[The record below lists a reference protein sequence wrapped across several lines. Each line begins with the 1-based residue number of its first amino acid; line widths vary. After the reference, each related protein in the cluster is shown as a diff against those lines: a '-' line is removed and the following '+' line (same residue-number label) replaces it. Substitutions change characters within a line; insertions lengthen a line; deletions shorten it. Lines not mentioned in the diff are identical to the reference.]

1 MGSHIQVLKESSTK
15 NLIMEKSLKY
25 FSHYYKEIQTTKD
38 KFKGYIA
45 RNESESEKLIELKDF
60 SGKENDVAES
70 DLGIENVAEVTPVT
84 KPAEEEPVDEKSRLI
99 RELNLTLEDL
109 TQKIVAVKT
118 DTTKLK
124 EENVVIDEYVANL
137 IEQSKT
143 FEPTDF

>member
-1 MGSHIQVLKESSTK
+1 M
-15 NLIMEKSLKY
+15 KY

-45 RNESESEKLIELKDF
+45 RNDSESEKLIELKDF
-60 SGKENDVAES
+60 SGKENDVAE
-70 DLGIENVAEVTPVT
+70 DDIEIATPVT

-99 RELNLTLEDL
+99 RDIKELNLTLEDL

>member
-1 MGSHIQVLKESSTK
+1 M
-15 NLIMEKSLKY
+15 KY

-45 RNESESEKLIELKDF
+45 RNDSESEKLIELKDF
-60 SGKENDVAES
+60 SGKENYVAE
-70 DLGIENVAEVTPVT
+70 DDIEIATPVT

-99 RELNLTLEDL
+99 RDIKELNLTLGDL

>member
-45 RNESESEKLIELKDF
+45 RNDSESEKLIELKDF
-60 SGKENDVAES
+60 SGKENNVTED
-70 DLGIENVAEVTPVT
+70 DIEIATPVT

-99 RELNLTLEDL
+99 RDIKELNLTLEDL

>member
-1 MGSHIQVLKESSTK
+1 MGSVTFQFSSKAVL
-15 NLIMEKSLKY
+15 NLMMEKSLKY
-25 FSHYYKEIQTTKD
+25 FSHYYKEIQITKD

-45 RNESESEKLIELKDF
+45 RNDSESVKLIELKDF
-60 SGKENDVAES
+60 SGKENDVAE
-70 DLGIENVAEVTPVT
+70 DDIELATPVT
-84 KPAEEEPVDEKSRLI
+84 KPADEKSKLI
-99 RELNLTLEDL
+99 RDIKELNLTLEDL

-124 EENVVIDEYVANL
+124 DENVVIDEYVANL

>member
-1 MGSHIQVLKESSTK
+1 M
-15 NLIMEKSLKY
+15 KY

-45 RNESESEKLIELKDF
+45 RNDSESEKLIELKDF
-60 SGKENDVAES
+60 SGKEN
-70 DLGIENVAEVTPVT
+70 NVAEDDIEIATPVT

-99 RELNLTLEDL
+99 RDIKELNLTLEDL

>member
-1 MGSHIQVLKESSTK
+1 MGVTFKFSSKAVL
-15 NLIMEKSLKY
+15 NLIMEKMKY

-45 RNESESEKLIELKDF
+45 RNDSESVKLIELKDF
-60 SGKENDVAES
+60 SGKENDVAE
-70 DLGIENVAEVTPVT
+70 DDIELATPVT
-84 KPAEEEPVDEKSRLI
+84 KPAEEEPVDEKSKLI
-99 RELNLTLEDL
+99 RDIKELNLTLEDL

-118 DTTKLK
+118 VTTKLK

>member
-1 MGSHIQVLKESSTK
+1 M
-15 NLIMEKSLKY
+15 
-25 FSHYYKEIQTTKD
+25 
-38 KFKGYIA
+38 
-45 RNESESEKLIELKDF
+45 IELKDF
-60 SGKENDVAES
+60 SGKEN
-70 DLGIENVAEVTPVT
+70 NVAEDDIEIATPVT

-99 RELNLTLEDL
+99 RDIKELNLTLEDL